1 MSGMEPSRSQP
12 DATWHELTARAVGLA
27 RDAGALA
34 VLPIALIYRS
44 GVHVHEGE
52 FAAAAGLI
60 EEADAITVAT
70 GNASL
75 GYISMMLAAW
85 RGEETRTLELI
96 EAVVRN
102 ATAIGEGRALGLAW
116 HATAVL
122 CNGLG
127 GYEAALAAHCGPAS
141 TRTWLSSDVPG
152 RARRGGSAERCRR
165 GGFHGTHLQSF
176 GPRSGRR
183 VKKQ

>member
-102 ATAIGEGRALGLAW
+102 ATAVGEGRALGLAW

-127 GYEAALAAHCGPAS
+127 GYEAALAGALRACEHEDLAFFGWSLAELVEAGARSGAGEEAS
-141 TRTWLSSDVPG
+141 TAPISSPSGPG
-152 RARRGGSAERCRR
+152 QEGG
-165 GGFHGTHLQSF
+165 
-176 GPRSGRR
+176 
-183 VKKQ
+183 